1 MFNINEVLQTF
12 NRFTD
17 RIEEIKALLKNDG
30 TFRKICTDYEVI
42 CAWLA
47 DHCRLHEGPSEK
59 CDHARQLVRK
69 LEGDIIRALDSE
81 AGG

>member
-17 RIEEIKALLKNDG
+17 RIEEIKALLKNDA
-30 TFRKICTDYEVI
+30 TFRKICTDYEAI

-47 DHCRLHEGPSEK
+47 DHSHLHGPPSK
-59 CDHARQLVRK
+59 QCDHARELVRK

>member
-1 MFNINEVLQTF
+1 MLNINEVLQTF

-17 RIEEIKALLKNDG
+17 RIEEIKALLKNDA

-47 DHCRLHEGPSEK
+47 DHSRLHGRLSEK
-59 CDHARQLVRK
+59 YDHARELVKK
-69 LEGDIIRALDSE
+69 LEGDIIRALDSY

>member
-1 MFNINEVLQTF
+1 MLNINEILQTF
-12 NRFTD
+12 NRFAD
-17 RIEEIKALLKNDG
+17 RTEEIKALLKNDA
-30 TFRKICTDYEVI
+30 TFRNICTDYEVI

-47 DHCRLHEGPSEK
+47 DHCRLHGRPSKK
-59 CDHARQLVRK
+59 CDHARELVRK